1 MKTISI
7 VIPCYNEQENVVP
20 LYEALRSMFASDLP
34 QYRYEL
40 LYIDNDSHD
49 ETRALIRG
57 LCAQDPQVKAIFN
70 AKNFGQF
77 NSPYYAML
85 QSTGDATILMAA
97 DFQDPIEMIPQFV
110 AAWEEGYKIA
120 IGVKTHS
127 KENPLMYA
135 LRGLYYKLIKKMS
148 SSDVAFSGTSSK

>member
-77 NSPYYAML
+77 NSPYYRQDFTKL
-85 QSTGDATILMAA
+85 DAFIVT
-97 DFQDPIEMIPQFV
+97 D
-110 AAWEEGYKIA
+110 K
-120 IGVKTHS
+120 
-127 KENPLMYA
+127 
-135 LRGLYYKLIKKMS
+135 RLYNQPANHYI
-148 SSDVAFSGTSSK
+148 